1 MALLYLSPALAF
13 DIAVVQTSTST
24 AYEKSYQG
32 ILQQVSQYSSQWGQK
47 SISSTNTTRVLLNE
61 ENVGKVTARLR
72 QLQPDII
79 IAIGRPALFE
89 VMNYTDAP
97 IIHVLAPFPP
107 DAVRSNPRITGI
119 DLNMPPEKQLS
130 AFLDVFPTIKRIGTI
145 YNPAESSETIRQAKI
160 FAQIRGFEVIGVE
173 AANDKEAIQRIEQ
186 LRNEVDA
193 LWMLPDRSLMTP
205 AFTESLL
212 RWSFEDKLPLLT
224 FADKYLQMGATLSLA
239 ADPFAMGKQAGALAL
254 RTTNQLQHEAIP
266 PVNKQYME
274 TATLSLN
281 RRIAQKIGA
290 ITDTAALQIPAVQQE

>member
-1 MALLYLSPALAF
+1 
-13 DIAVVQTSTST
+13 
-24 AYEKSYQG
+24 
-32 ILQQVSQYSSQWGQK
+32 
-47 SISSTNTTRVLLNE
+47 
-61 ENVGKVTARLR
+61 
-72 QLQPDII
+72 
-79 IAIGRPALFE
+79 
-89 VMNYTDAP
+89 
-97 IIHVLAPFPP
+97 
-107 DAVRSNPRITGI
+107 
-119 DLNMPPEKQLS
+119 
-130 AFLDVFPTIKRIGTI
+130 
-145 YNPAESSETIRQAKI
+145 
-160 FAQIRGFEVIGVE
+160 
-173 AANDKEAIQRIEQ
+173 
-186 LRNEVDA
+186 
-193 LWMLPDRSLMTP
+193 MTP